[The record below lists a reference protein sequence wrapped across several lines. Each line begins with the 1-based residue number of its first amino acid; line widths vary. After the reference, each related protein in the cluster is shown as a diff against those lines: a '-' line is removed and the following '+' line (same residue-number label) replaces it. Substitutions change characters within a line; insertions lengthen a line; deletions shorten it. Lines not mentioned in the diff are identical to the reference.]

1 MRNAR
6 NKNATRRA
14 AIKDYLREYDR
25 ESHILIV
32 DDDSS
37 LLKFFKIHLNKFFSK
52 IVVVDSGKEA
62 LLAIQDREINLVLTD
77 IRMPKVNGLQLM
89 KKIRKLHPEIPILLI
104 SGEPITEEMAETVGS
119 SDGFLA
125 KPFSVDDL
133 NSYLNRGVDLH
144 LAMKELATLLNDP
157 SKIRTAMT
165 CTDESIRK
173 HVEKDSV
180 PHARALMAKIKTMS
194 AKL

>member
-1 MRNAR
+1 MKNAR
-6 NKNATRRA
+6 NKNTRPRA
-14 AIKDYLREYDR
+14 AIKNYLREYDR

-157 SKIRTAMT
+157 SKIRTAMA

-180 PHARALMAKIKTMS
+180 PHARTLMAKIKTMS